1 MEEEKIICPLIDG
14 LISPADCMENQDL
27 REESIPEKFKQ
38 KENWKEVCKNCKYQE
53 Y

>member
-1 MEEEKIICPLIDG
+1 MEEEKITCPLVDG

-27 REESIPEKFKQ
+27 REESIPEKFKK